1 MSLWTR
7 IANVFHGER
16 LNGEIEEE
24 LASHIEE
31 AIARGRDPIE
41 ARKAFGNALRE
52 REKSH
57 EVRVIGWLDSLRA
70 DVIFGWRQL
79 KRHRVTSAAAILSL
93 ALAIGACTT
102 AFRLIDALLWRPLP
116 VAHPERLYVLSR
128 KGMGFDN
135 RPGEWDS
142 WAYPD
147 FQLMRAAAKGK
158 AELIAVSYAD
168 RTDVTYK
175 TDQEM
180 EKAIVQHVSGWM
192 FPSFGIKPTVGRL
205 FTENDD
211 RTPGAAPYAVLSYD
225 YWNRRFGRDPNVVGR
240 IFHYGEGVFQII
252 GVSEK
257 KFTGTE
263 PGIVVDIFIP
273 TMMHRSVTRQDSTWI
288 RTLVVTEPGTAIDPL
303 TAKLAS
309 INHTFEKNRLSGET
323 GLSQEILQNVL
334 RNQVLLEPAPTGA
347 SGMQKE
353 YSQALTVIGV
363 LVLMVLLIACA
374 NVANLMAAK
383 ATARAREMA
392 LRVSIGA
399 GRLRLVRLVLAES
412 ALLALLACAGGALFS
427 WWSAPFVVG
436 MINPK
441 DNPARLILPADW
453 RVLGFG
459 LALIVVVILLFG
471 LLPALRASSVKPVNA
486 LKGGDELHT
495 RKRLMH
501 GMIGV
506 QVAFCF
512 LVVFVAG
519 LFVSSFERLANT
531 PTGFSADR
539 LLLLDTTSR
548 PAQPSNYWDQVADH
562 LRGVPGVERVSQS
575 AWPMLKGIGWNDSIS
590 VNGGPPSVD
599 LAYFLNVS
607 PGWFETMKIPLL
619 EGRDFRESDTYPEGA
634 IVNETFARQFLQDAH
649 PVGRSFDKASDDGTF
664 ERMQVLGVVRD
675 AYYSDIRAM
684 LPVVFVPLHH
694 RDNRGQLTSLSESTF
709 IVRTASSNP
718 LALSSLLRQEVTRA
732 RPEMRVSDVRTQ
744 KELNEAQT
752 IRERLLAMLAF
763 FFAVVALLLAGIGLY
778 GVLVYSVI
786 QKQHEIGIRMA
797 LGAQA
802 ADIVRPVAGSLI
814 GAVAVGAAA
823 GLGAG
828 LASTR
833 YLESLLYEVRATD
846 YSIIANPCVAI
857 GLVAMVALAPAV
869 VRALRINPVD
879 LLRSE

>member
-1 MSLWTR
+1 MSLWSR
-7 IANVFHGER
+7 IANVFRGER
-16 LNGEIEEE
+16 LNSEIEEE

-31 AIARGRDPIE
+31 AISRGRNPLE
-41 ARKAFGNALRE
+41 ARRALGNALRQ

-57 EVRVIGWLDSLRA
+57 DVRVISWLDSLRA

-79 KRHRVTSAAAILSL
+79 KRNRVTSAAAVLSL

-116 VAHPERLYVLSR
+116 VAHPERLHVLSR

-135 RPGEWDS
+135 KPGEWDS

-147 FQLMRAAAKGK
+147 FQLMRAAVKGK

-168 RTDVTYK
+168 RSDVTYK

-180 EKAIVQHVSGWM
+180 EKATVQHVSGWM
-192 FPSFGIKPTVGRL
+192 FPSFQTQPVVGRL
-205 FTENDD
+205 FSENDD

-225 YWNRRFGRDPNVVGR
+225 YWNRRFARDPSVVGR
-240 IFHYGEGVFQII
+240 TFHYGDGVYQII
-252 GVSEK
+252 GVSDK

-263 PGIVVDIFIP
+263 PGTVVDIFIP
-273 TMMHRSVTRQDSTWI
+273 TMMHRAVMRQDWTWL
-288 RTLVVTEPGTAIDPL
+288 RTLMVVEPGVALEPL
-303 TAKLAS
+303 RAKLAA
-309 INHTFEKNRLSGET
+309 INYTFEKSRLSGET
-323 GLSQEILQNVL
+323 GLSQETLQNVL
-334 RNQVLLEPAPTGA
+334 KNQVLLEPAPTGV

-353 YSQALTVIGV
+353 YSEALAVIGV

-383 ATARAREMA
+383 AAARAREMA

-412 ALLALLACAGGALFS
+412 VMLAILACAGGALFS

-436 MINPK
+436 LISPK

-459 LALIVVVILLFG
+459 LGLIVVVILLFG
-471 LLPALRASSVKPVNA
+471 LLPALRASSVNPVSA
-486 LKGGDELHT
+486 LKGGEEPLA
-495 RKRLMH
+495 RQRLMH
-501 GMIGV
+501 GMIGA

-519 LFVSSFERLANT
+519 LFVSSFERLANE

-539 LLLLDTTSR
+539 LLLLETTSR
-548 PAQPSNYWDQVADH
+548 PPQTATYWDQVAEH
-562 LRGVPGVERVSQS
+562 LRGVPGVERVSQAS
-575 AWPMLKGIGWNDSIS
+575 WPLLKGIAWNDSIS

-607 PGWFETMKIPLL
+607 PGWLDTMKIPLL
-619 EGRDFRESDTYPEGA
+619 EGRDFRDGDAYPAA
-634 IVNETFARQFLQDAH
+634 IVNETFARTFLHDEH
-649 PVGRSFDKASDDGTF
+649 PVGRSFDKASDDGTL
-664 ERMQVLGVVRD
+664 EHMPVLGVVRD
-675 AYYSDIRAM
+675 AYYSNIRTM
-684 LPVVFVPLHH
+684 LPVVLVPLHH
-694 RDNRGQLTSLSESTF
+694 RDNKGQLRPLGEATF

-732 RPEMRVSDVRTQ
+732 RFELRVSNVRTQ

-786 QKQHEIGIRMA
+786 QRQHEIGIRLA
-797 LGAQA
+797 LGARA
-802 ADIVRPVAGSLI
+802 ADIVRPV
-814 GAVAVGAAA
+814 VGASVFAVT
-823 GLGAG
+823 LGSIAG
-828 LASTR
+828 LALGLACTR
-833 YLESLLYEVRATD
+833 YLESLLYQVKATD
-846 YSIIANPCVAI
+846 SSMIATPCLAI
-857 GLVAMVALAPAV
+857 WLAAMMSVVPAV
-869 VRALRINPVD
+869 VRALRTNPVS
-879 LLRSE
+879 LLRAE